1 MKKTTIWI
9 LGVIMGFSFLSLL
22 YLQVSYIEEMVKMR
36 KEQFDESVKRS
47 LYQAARNL
55 ELNETLRYLEKDVA
69 ETERA
74 SLLAQSTSQQEYS
87 DVVHQTHKY
96 SVMSRDGSVYSSFEL
111 KTITKRPSDLPKAM
125 ISKNPSK
132 SSIPEASRSLQEI
145 IKSRYVYQRA
155 LLDEVVY
162 NILYTASEKPLEDR
176 VNFKLLDQDIKS
188 ELLNNGIDLPYHF
201 TVSTNDGREV
211 YRCPDYEEK
220 GEEYAFP
227 QILFRNDPPAKMG
240 LLKVHFPTMDNYI
253 FSSVRFMIPSLIFTF
268 VLLVTFI
275 FTIFVIFRQK
285 KLTEIKNDFINN
297 MTHEFKTPLASILIA
312 SNYANTQKEIIDNP
326 KLSKYMQI
334 IINQSNKLN
343 QHIEKILYVAKTESK
358 QIELEKSKVDLK
370 VLLELVR
377 ENIFLKHQKEIN
389 IDIQLDRNYSI
400 QADEFHFY
408 NVIYNIL
415 DNAVKYAPQ
424 TPKISIQSKENSK
437 GLTLKFTDNG
447 CGIPESDLP
456 FVFDKFY
463 RVAREDSKDIEGF
476 GIGLSYVKRVCE
488 WHKWKVEAKNN
499 EEKGITITI
508 QINKNDY
515 E

>member
-1 MKKTTIWI
+1 
-9 LGVIMGFSFLSLL
+9 
-22 YLQVSYIEEMVKMR
+22 
-36 KEQFDESVKRS
+36 
-47 LYQAARNL
+47 
-55 ELNETLRYLEKDVA
+55 
-69 ETERA
+69 
-74 SLLAQSTSQQEYS
+74 
-87 DVVHQTHKY
+87 
-96 SVMSRDGSVYSSFEL
+96 
-111 KTITKRPSDLPKAM
+111 
-125 ISKNPSK
+125 
-132 SSIPEASRSLQEI
+132 
-145 IKSRYVYQRA
+145 
-155 LLDEVVY
+155 
-162 NILYTASEKPLEDR
+162 
-176 VNFKLLDQDIKS
+176 
-188 ELLNNGIDLPYHF
+188 
-201 TVSTNDGREV
+201 
-211 YRCPDYEEK
+211 
-220 GEEYAFP
+220 
-227 QILFRNDPPAKMG
+227 
-240 LLKVHFPTMDNYI
+240 
-253 FSSVRFMIPSLIFTF
+253 
-268 VLLVTFI
+268 
-275 FTIFVIFRQK
+275 
-285 KLTEIKNDFINN
+285 
-297 MTHEFKTPLASILIA
+297 
-312 SNYANTQKEIIDNP
+312 
-326 KLSKYMQI
+326 MQI

-377 ENIFLKHQKEIN
+377 ENIFLKHQKEIH

-488 WHKWKVEAKNN
+488 WHKWKVEVKNN